1 MCSLITDENKRA
13 ITEAQEFEK
22 TSKYNDLVCMKT
34 LKGGVLKKTFEQALE
49 KIKEIGTDQD
59 VEFFKTMFENSKPK
73 CCLPKGHKG
82 KCMHQY
88 DNFFSELFRNKV
100 RDCSQAPGND
110 DIFFKN
116 RTQRTFPIQI
126 TKDQYTKL
134 NAKYR
139 WKLNKVKMK
148 AGVPLE
154 FSATSYLIATA
165 YFDFAAIL
173 MLQKGIEHTFPKD
186 IEEKLIERS
195 KEIIE
200 EFKEQGIRIIG
211 KDGYLCDA
219 VNGWTIEPE
228 WYRIQD
234 ISDDKGDLRQVQFGH
249 VDPIRSDKY
258 QTRGGNI
265 LPLTRS
271 GNLLQ
276 SNSHVK
282 DVFQTTIKGAYE
294 HHTSWR

>member
-1 MCSLITDENKRA
+1 
-13 ITEAQEFEK
+13 
-22 TSKYNDLVCMKT
+22 
-34 LKGGVLKKTFEQALE
+34 
-49 KIKEIGTDQD
+49 
-59 VEFFKTMFENSKPK
+59 
-73 CCLPKGHKG
+73 
-82 KCMHQY
+82 MHQY

-154 FSATSYLIATA
+154 FASTPYLIATA
-165 YFDFAAIL
+165 YFDFSAIL
-173 MLQKGIEHTFPKD
+173 MLQKGIEHTLPKD

-228 WYRIQD
+228 
-234 ISDDKGDLRQVQFGH
+234 
-249 VDPIRSDKY
+249 
-258 QTRGGNI
+258 
-265 LPLTRS
+265 
-271 GNLLQ
+271 
-276 SNSHVK
+276 
-282 DVFQTTIKGAYE
+282 
-294 HHTSWR
+294 